1 MDTRLAKLKNADR
14 AKAPFH
20 NALKVAGDKLRKYFP
35 LLPWL
40 KQARVFDPRQREVLE
55 TEKDMG
61 KSIETYHRVFRTSD
75 QCAELAAEWSAY
87 WKLPVVDKVDGFKIW
102 SWWVAIAPTLP
113 CMAAIARGVLAV
125 PATGCDVERCFSSLK
140 WVKKE
145 RQHGMSE
152 KTHATA
158 ALLHFNG
165 IVPNPTPA

>member
-1 MDTRLAKLKNADR
+1 
-14 AKAPFH
+14 
-20 NALKVAGDKLRKYFP
+20 
-35 LLPWL
+35 
-40 KQARVFDPRQREVLE
+40 
-55 TEKDMG
+55 MG
-61 KSIETYHRVFRTSD
+61 KLVETYHRVFRASD

-87 WKLPVVDKVDGFKIW
+87 WKLPVVANVDGFKIW

-113 CMAAIARGVLAV
+113 RMAAIARRVLAV

-152 KTHATA
+152 ETHATA

-165 IVPNPTPA
+165 IVPNPTPAEDTSPFIAWRLWGFEWGCRAPPPLHPLSDQ